1 MIDWVD
7 LHSGKSDV
15 DDVGQL
21 GLVSRGSAVSER
33 KHVVKLGKGVDS
45 NRDESS
51 LEIIAV
57 LPHQLH
63 IQTVPR

>member
-1 MIDWVD
+1 VD

-15 DDVGQL
+15 DDVGQF
-21 GLVSRGSAVSER
+21 GLVSRSSAVSES
-33 KHVVKLGKGVDS
+33 KHVVKLGKGIDS

-57 LPHQLH
+57 LPHQLL
-63 IQTVPR
+63 IPSILFS

>member
-1 MIDWVD
+1 MD